1 VDWRR
6 LDQPTLQAWIER
18 AWPLLLEDKAAHYV
32 TPGFESARKSLLH
45 TARSAL
51 WRLVQHL
58 QEAGVTAVEVEKSL
72 GAVPFVGGE
81 LSGRIDLIARSP
93 GAVAVIDMK
102 LGGRA
107 TRQAELSENLHL
119 QLAVY
124 GHLLKSVEGHD
135 PFVAY
140 FILGK
145 GELLARSKTF
155 FPGATSVSL
164 KYPGDAS
171 EWQGCWREF
180 EQIWQWRRGQMNRGL
195 IEVTVAG
202 TEPDSPPPLEH
213 WVAPD
218 GADRYNDFDALTG
231 WPRTA

>member
-1 VDWRR
+1 MVRSEPIPVTPLPEPRRWWQVSDATLLSPRERESFSSISKVIFSPYQWVLTYPAQLATGPLTGGRLRDDAVWRGTVLHDLAGALLAPEADSPIPAVDWRR
-6 LDQPTLQAWIER
+6 LNQSTLPAWIEQ
-18 AWPLLLEDKAAHYV
+18 AWPLLLEDKAAHYL

-51 WRLVQHL
+51 WRLVQNL
-58 QEAGVTAVEVEKSL
+58 QEAGVTTIEVEKSL

-93 GAVAVIDMK
+93 EAVAVIDMK

-135 PFVAY
+135 PFVA
-140 FILGK
+140 
-145 GELLARSKTF
+145 
-155 FPGATSVSL
+155 
-164 KYPGDAS
+164 
-171 EWQGCWREF
+171 
-180 EQIWQWRRGQMNRGL
+180 
-195 IEVTVAG
+195 
-202 TEPDSPPPLEH
+202 
-213 WVAPD
+213 
-218 GADRYNDFDALTG
+218 
-231 WPRTA
+231 